1 MIQKVQFAGI
11 FHKYVVTRAGIRIK
25 KWRWSS
31 NAPNWTFNGQKQPQ
45 WGKISKKILLIC
57 NPLRI
62 LSDICVTAKKLR
74 RRFKGRLHEF
84 WKFDMF
90 WETFRLIACAISNL
104 VKRPY
109 KNVWVCFS
117 FFVLYKNSI
126 IKNSV
131 LYQRISV
138 LKKPFMDL

>member
-45 WGKISKKILLIC
+45 WDKISKIYFEKC
-57 NPLRI
+57 NLLRI

-74 RRFKGRLHEF
+74 RRFNHKNERFLHRKRYLSNEF
-84 WKFDMF
+84 W
-90 WETFRLIACAISNL
+90 SNPL
-104 VKRPY
+104 TLFTPFNLR
-109 KNVWVCFS
+109 
-117 FFVLYKNSI
+117 I
-126 IKNSV
+126 ILQFALKYDDFNTKE
-131 LYQRISV
+131 YIQR
-138 LKKPFMDL
+138 F